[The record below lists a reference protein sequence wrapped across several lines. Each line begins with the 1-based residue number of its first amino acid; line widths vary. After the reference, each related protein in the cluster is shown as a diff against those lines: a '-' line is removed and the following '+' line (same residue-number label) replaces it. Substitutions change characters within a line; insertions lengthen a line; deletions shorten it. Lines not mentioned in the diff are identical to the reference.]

1 MSMEGFFDI
10 GEAARRLKDGKRVT
24 NTRLSPSGGY
34 LYLVNSS
41 SLVVNRPPLDALC
54 PGATV
59 AYSRHVDVIAPLASG
74 VLNASVHQFSQE
86 DVLAE
91 DWFEV

>member
-1 MSMEGFFDI
+1 MEGFFDI

-41 SLVVNRPPLDALC
+41 SFVVNRPPLDALC

-59 AYSRHVDVIAPLASG
+59 AYSRHVDMITPGAGALY
-74 VLNASVHQFSQE
+74 ASVYSFSQE